1 MPYGTR
7 PLQAREVLILE
18 DLRNKPHTLLA
29 VKLSAVR
36 RYAPGPLLPPVLK
49 AMEPKICEVCCLIMT
64 VYAEYSTHVYI
75 EKPFLPPPLPSPVKG
90 EGIYYPTVL
99 PRDTLVSPFSMH
111 RPYDLLTS
119 QYQRLFCVCSRH
131 FLPR

>member
-29 VKLSAVR
+29 VKLTAVR
-36 RYAPGPLLPPVLK
+36 RYDPGPLLPPVLK

-64 VYAEYSTHVYI
+64 VYAEYSTHVYVSI
-75 EKPFLPPPLPSPVKG
+75 LILHRDIPVSLFSIYQPCHLPA
-90 EGIYYPTVL
+90 
-99 PRDTLVSPFSMH
+99 
-111 RPYDLLTS
+111 
-119 QYQRLFCVCSRH
+119 YQ
-131 FLPR
+131 

>member
-18 DLRNKPHTLLA
+18 DFRNKSHTLLA
-29 VKLSAVR
+29 VKLTAVR
-36 RYAPGPLLPPVLK
+36 RYNPGPLLPTVLK

-75 EKPFLPPPLPSPVKG
+75 EKSFLPPPLPSPVKG
-90 EGIYYPTVL
+90 GVGYILSYCSSPRYPGIA
-99 PRDTLVSPFSMH
+99 
-111 RPYDLLTS
+111 
-119 QYQRLFCVCSRH
+119 
-131 FLPR
+131 FLHASAI